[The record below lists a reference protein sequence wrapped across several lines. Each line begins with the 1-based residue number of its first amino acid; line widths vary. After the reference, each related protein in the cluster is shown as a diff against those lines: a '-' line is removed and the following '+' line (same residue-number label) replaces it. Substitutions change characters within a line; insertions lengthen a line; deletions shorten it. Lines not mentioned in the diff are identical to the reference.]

1 MSPLFTVI
9 IIILVILAVI
19 DLIVGVSND
28 AVNFLN
34 SALGSKV
41 ADVKTILVVASL
53 GILIGVITSNGM
65 MEVAR
70 NGVFH
75 PEMFTFQEV
84 MFLFVGMM
92 MSDVILL
99 NTFNTLGLPTSTT
112 VSLIFELLGAAV
124 AVAMFKVWNDSALTV
139 SDIGS
144 FINSGKALV
153 MISGILIS
161 VVLSFAVGSI
171 IMYFSRILFT
181 FRYSDTMK
189 KWGAAWCGISVVGI
203 IYFAL
208 IKGLKSSGLIPP
220 EGYQYIT
227 DHIWLILGGLWI
239 TITALLFVAQKLNVN
254 ILKFTILSGTFAL
267 ALAFAGNDLVNFIG
281 VPMAGI
287 DSYMLA
293 LNHGST
299 DMTMEALA
307 SSAPVHLWILI
318 ISGLIMIVTLFV
330 SKSAM
335 KVAATQLN
343 LSSQN
348 AEEERFGSTG
358 ASRAIVR
365 TAIGINHIYNSIIP
379 EGIKRRIDKAFTPLS
394 EEERKDVSYD
404 NIRAVVNL
412 TAAAILIC
420 VGTSLKLPLSTTYV
434 VFMVAMGSSLADRAW
449 GRDSAVYRISGVMVV
464 ISGWFVTA
472 LAGFTIAVVIVTLL
486 MWGGWIALL
495 IIAILCGYALCHN
508 LIFKSKRKEIEDKP
522 MFNAG
527 AKETDVLF
535 SCTEYVCKTMEEISS
550 IYNHMLVAIFTENR
564 RVLKETVEQSEAI
577 YLVAHKKK
585 IGVLSTLKKLQEQNI
600 ETAHFYVQVVD
611 YLDEVSKALLHCTR
625 PAYEHIENNHRS
637 LNEEQIIDLKVIN
650 DSVDE
655 IFNKINEMLRNHDF
669 SNIGEI
675 MTMRE
680 SLFGII
686 AESIKNQIK
695 RLKTEDMSTKAS
707 ALYLNILNET
717 KNMVLQSRNL
727 LKAQAYFL
735 DEIDSEK
742 DKGEE
747 ITARS

>member
-41 ADVKTILVVASL
+41 AGVKTILVVASL

-75 PEMFTFQEV
+75 PEMFTFNEV

-181 FRYSDTMK
+181 FRYSNAMK
-189 KWGAAWCGISVVGI
+189 KWGTAWCGISVVGI

-420 VGTSLKLPLSTTYV
+420 AGTSLKLPLSTTYV

-637 LNEEQIIDLKVIN
+637 LNEEQIIDLKVVN

-742 DKGEE
+742 DKEEE

>member
-1 MSPLFTVI
+1 M
-9 IIILVILAVI
+9 
-19 DLIVGVSND
+19 
-28 AVNFLN
+28 
-34 SALGSKV
+34 
-41 ADVKTILVVASL
+41 KTILVVASL

-75 PEMFTFQEV
+75 PEMFTFNEV

-144 FINSGKALV
+144 FINNGKALV

-181 FRYSDTMK
+181 FRYSYAIK

-299 DMTMEALA
+299 DITMEALA

-358 ASRAIVR
+358 AS
-365 TAIGINHIYNSIIP
+365 
-379 EGIKRRIDKAFTPLS
+379 
-394 EEERKDVSYD
+394 
-404 NIRAVVNL
+404 
-412 TAAAILIC
+412 
-420 VGTSLKLPLSTTYV
+420 
-434 VFMVAMGSSLADRAW
+434 
-449 GRDSAVYRISGVMVV
+449 
-464 ISGWFVTA
+464 
-472 LAGFTIAVVIVTLL
+472 
-486 MWGGWIALL
+486 
-495 IIAILCGYALCHN
+495 
-508 LIFKSKRKEIEDKP
+508 
-522 MFNAG
+522 
-527 AKETDVLF
+527 
-535 SCTEYVCKTMEEISS
+535 
-550 IYNHMLVAIFTENR
+550 
-564 RVLKETVEQSEAI
+564 
-577 YLVAHKKK
+577 
-585 IGVLSTLKKLQEQNI
+585 
-600 ETAHFYVQVVD
+600 
-611 YLDEVSKALLHCTR
+611 
-625 PAYEHIENNHRS
+625 
-637 LNEEQIIDLKVIN
+637 
-650 DSVDE
+650 
-655 IFNKINEMLRNHDF
+655 
-669 SNIGEI
+669 
-675 MTMRE
+675 
-680 SLFGII
+680 
-686 AESIKNQIK
+686 
-695 RLKTEDMSTKAS
+695 
-707 ALYLNILNET
+707 
-717 KNMVLQSRNL
+717 
-727 LKAQAYFL
+727 
-735 DEIDSEK
+735 
-742 DKGEE
+742 
-747 ITARS
+747 